1 MGLVRKGTNIKV
13 LIRRPKNPYNESLST
28 SFRQRM
34 CIEKNDPGHG
44 RGRETASEEID
55 DEDTRSDEEGVPR
68 GVERKA
74 VMGLEV
80 GSDLGRRIGDFVV
93 RVRV

>member
-1 MGLVRKGTNIKV
+1 MGLVRKSTNIKI

-34 CIEKNDPGHG
+34 CIKEDDPGHG
-44 RGRETASEEID
+44 RGGEAASEKID
-55 DEDTRSDEEGVPR
+55 DEDTRSDEEGVAG
-68 GVERKA
+68 GVEGKA

-80 GSDLGRRIGDFVV
+80 GSDLGRRIGNFVV